1 MAKKD
6 DVKPGDLTF
15 GGALLRG
22 VGLTVGAAAAFMLIP
37 LASDIYKHAKDWLLW
52 EPPSDGLG

>member
-1 MAKKD
+1 MAGRN

-22 VGLTVGAAAAFMLIP
+22 VGLTVGAAAVFMLVP
-37 LASDIYKHAKDWLLW
+37 LASDIYRQAKEWFLW
-52 EPPSDGLG
+52 EPPQN